1 MVINV
6 EILFV
11 TEKHQTPGGLGRRTK
26 HEAPRGVPD
35 LTVRD
40 LTALPRDVA
49 ASAEVTAHR
58 RCGRCVA
65 TEAQLPRNRTA
76 RSVPWHE
83 GMPKMAKYFTM
94 TSGLS
99 GKVDSTL
106 TNPPPTVR
114 NYDQKK
120 TKIYSNTAYVVK
132 FVLKI

>member
-1 MVINV
+1 MAS
-6 EILFV
+6 F
-11 TEKHQTPGGLGRRTK
+11 GL
-26 HEAPRGVPD
+26 HDHRG
-35 LTVRD
+35 
-40 LTALPRDVA
+40 LPLRPIFFLKMA
-49 ASAEVTAHR
+49 KYFA
-58 RCGRCVA
+58 
-65 TEAQLPRNRTA
+65 
-76 RSVPWHE
+76 

>member
-40 LTALPRDVA
+40 LTAP
-49 ASAEVTAHR
+49 
-58 RCGRCVA
+58 
-65 TEAQLPRNRTA
+65 N
-76 RSVPWHE
+76 
-83 GMPKMAKYFTM
+83 FTM